1 MNAVMISG
9 TRPNNPHVQTANK
22 LCLFGQFSQPVR
34 ITEWSNLNTINTKLL
49 CLAFHQK
56 TVQTE
61 TNALSQISKCPPG
74 TPWQVQI
81 ETNRNEGS
89 VVLRQQ
95 TVCVCCVYGHGL
107 VMEHYYMTPP
117 SPPPPGGGGGG
128 KPHSRS
134 TRIDTFLEIP
144 EQKHKKKW
152 QTHLQVM
159 WLNGMLTFVDGGGW
173 RIKK

>member
-1 MNAVMISG
+1 MNSATISG

-22 LCLFGQFSQPVR
+22 LCLFRQFSQPVR
-34 ITEWSNLNTINTKLL
+34 ITELSNLNTINTKLL

-56 TVQTE
+56 TVQTK
-61 TNALSQISKCPPG
+61 TNALSQIRKYPPG

-107 VMEHYYMTPP
+107 VMEHYYMPPP
-117 SPPPPGGGGGG
+117 SPPPPGGGGG

-144 EQKHKKKW
+144 EQKHKKW
-152 QTHLQVM
+152 QTHFQVM
-159 WLNGMLTFVDGGGW
+159 WLNSMLAFEGRVQVDGG
-173 RIKK
+173 